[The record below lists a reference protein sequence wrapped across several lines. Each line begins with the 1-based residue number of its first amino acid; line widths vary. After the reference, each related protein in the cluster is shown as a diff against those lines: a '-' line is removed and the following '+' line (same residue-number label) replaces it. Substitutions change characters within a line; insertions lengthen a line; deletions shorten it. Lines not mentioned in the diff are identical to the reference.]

1 MIKREKYRRT
11 PLKKLSARSARHII
25 ILKRDKY
32 RKTPLKFCPRSARR
46 FITLKNRRKKLFLRE
61 GGGEM
66 IFLEYIYP

>member
-1 MIKREKYRRT
+1 MEYKGKIPKNTFKN
-11 PLKKLSARSARHII
+11 LSARSARRMI